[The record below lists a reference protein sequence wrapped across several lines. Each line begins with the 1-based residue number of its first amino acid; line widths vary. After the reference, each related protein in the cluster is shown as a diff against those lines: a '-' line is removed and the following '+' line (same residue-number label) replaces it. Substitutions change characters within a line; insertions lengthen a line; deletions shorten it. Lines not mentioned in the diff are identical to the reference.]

1 MEARFLPPLVVAV
14 IATGGLAL
22 CTGLPSGCASGAV
35 VECHGVDWYQAG
47 RRDARM
53 DGRDE
58 SKIIA
63 ASCGSAFD
71 AARYRQGFDEGLR
84 ERPTR
89 IDK

>member
-1 MEARFLPPLVVAV
+1 
-14 IATGGLAL
+14 
-22 CTGLPSGCASGAV
+22 
-35 VECHGVDWYQAG
+35 
-47 RRDARM
+47 M

-63 ASCGSAFD
+63 ESCGSAFD
-71 AARYRQGFDEGLR
+71 AARYRQGFNEGLR